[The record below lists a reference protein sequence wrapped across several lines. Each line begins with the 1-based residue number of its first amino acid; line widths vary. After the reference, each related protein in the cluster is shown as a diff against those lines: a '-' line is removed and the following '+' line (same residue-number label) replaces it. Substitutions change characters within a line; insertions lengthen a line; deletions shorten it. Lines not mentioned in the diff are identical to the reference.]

1 MLQTVEGTYQN
12 GRVELLE
19 TLPEVLRARV
29 IVTFLDVES
38 EPSPA
43 NGNEEKPKTFAEV
56 AAHLIGSVDSG
67 LGDLATN
74 KKYME
79 GFGRENKSNR

>member
-29 IVTFLDVES
+29 IVTFLEVENG
-38 EPSPA
+38 A
-43 NGNEEKPKTFAEV
+43 ATTNGNDGEETPLQTIFDV
-56 AAHLIGSVDSG
+56 AHDLVGSIKSG
-67 LGDLATN
+67 LPSDLSTN

-79 GFGRENKSNR
+79 GLGRD